1 MRIFRFAWIFGSAAA
16 LLVYGLMLVQ
26 CFAPT
31 SPVADGDDSAAP
43 DASRSDG
50 GTTTRGS
57 DGGHEDAAGVRDAGP
72 PSKNVVTT
80 CALQDNVNVGSY
92 VVETDYW
99 NSVACPG
106 TQCVDINDVTG
117 AFTVTEGPSCGSTVA
132 GYPNVLYGSSFGETS
147 PGSVLPKQ
155 VSALTRVV
163 SSWSFSTGG
172 ASTDMFDV
180 AYDIWFCPDDT
191 CGASGF
197 NGGTELMIWLNYP
210 NTSNGGTTGS
220 VNLDGY
226 SWQISTFAAGGTGNS
241 WTYLAY
247 QIQPSSM
254 VTSVTN
260 LNLLAFF
267 KDAESKGY
275 IKSSWYLYAVQAGIE
290 LRTGGIP
297 FSSDSFSV
305 SVN

>member
-1 MRIFRFAWIFGSAAA
+1 MRILRFASTFGRAAA
-16 LLVYGLMLVQ
+16 LLACGLMLVQ
-26 CFAPT
+26 CFAST
-31 SPVADGDDSAAP
+31 SLVTDGNDGGAP
-43 DASRSDG
+43 DGSRPDG
-50 GTTTRGS
+50 GTIPRGS
-57 DGGHEDAAGVRDAGP
+57 DGGHEDAGGAQDAGP
-72 PSKNVVTT
+72 PSKNVVTS
-80 CALQDNVNVGSY
+80 CALQDSLNVGSY

-99 NSVACPG
+99 NPAACPG

-117 AFTVTEGPSCGSTVA
+117 AFTVTEGPNCGSTVA
-132 GYPNVLYGSSFGETS
+132 SYPNMLYGSSFGETS
-147 PGSVLPKQ
+147 PGSALPKQ
-155 VSALTRVV
+155 VSALTRAV
-163 SSWSFSTGG
+163 SSWSFSIGG

-210 NTSNGGTTGS
+210 NTSNGATTGPI
-220 VNLDGY
+220 NLDGY
-226 SWQISTFAAGGTGNS
+226 SWQLSTFAAGGTGNS

-247 QIQPSSM
+247 QIGPSM

-297 FSSDSFSV
+297 FTSNSFSV
-305 SVN
+305 SVD

>member
-1 MRIFRFAWIFGSAAA
+1 MKILRFASTLGGAAA
-16 LLVYGLMLVQ
+16 LFVYGLMLVQ
-26 CFAPT
+26 CFAQT
-31 SPVADGDDSAAP
+31 SAVPDSADSAAQGGTRP
-43 DASRSDG
+43 DG
-50 GTTTRGS
+50 GTTSRGV
-57 DGGHEDAAGVRDAGP
+57 DAGRGDTGGTPDAGP
-72 PSKNVVTT
+72 LSKNVATT
-80 CALQDNVNVGSY
+80 CALQDHVNVGSY

-106 TQCVDINDVTG
+106 TQCVNINDVTG
-117 AFTVTEGPSCGSTVA
+117 AFTVTQGPNCGSTVSS
-132 GYPNVLYGSSFGETS
+132 YPNLLYGTSFGETS

-155 VSALTRVV
+155 VSALTRAV

-172 ASTDMFDV
+172 AATDMFDV

-210 NTSNGGTTGS
+210 NTSNGPTTLS
-220 VNLDGY
+220 ANLDGY
-226 SWQISTFAAGGTGNS
+226 SWQLSTFAAGGTGNS

-247 QIQPSSM
+247 QIQPPM
-254 VTSVTN
+254 LTSVTN
-260 LNLLAFF
+260 LNLRAFF
-267 KDAESKGY
+267 QDAQSKGY
-275 IKSSWYLYAVQAGIE
+275 IKGSWYLYAVQAGIE

-297 FSSDSFSV
+297 FSSNSFSV